1 MNSLFRET
9 ALLFD
14 PDHGS
19 ERSREYVAILV
30 THEVSFLSCQ
40 IIISSSGCPSMVWQF
55 GVSGLVGPALAQG
68 GLRYLGVLPR
78 HRPYLPPPQHLGPV
92 PYRRTPLS
100 AAPGLP

>member
-30 THEVSFLSCQ
+30 THEVSFLSC
-40 IIISSSGCPSMVWQF
+40 
-55 GVSGLVGPALAQG
+55 
-68 GLRYLGVLPR
+68 
-78 HRPYLPPPQHLGPV
+78 
-92 PYRRTPLS
+92 
-100 AAPGLP
+100 